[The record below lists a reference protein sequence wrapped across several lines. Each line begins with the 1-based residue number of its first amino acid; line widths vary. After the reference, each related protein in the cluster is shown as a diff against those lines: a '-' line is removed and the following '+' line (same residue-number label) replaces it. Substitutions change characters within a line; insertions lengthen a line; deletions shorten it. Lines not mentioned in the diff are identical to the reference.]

1 MLISLF
7 TLRNK
12 WLPGFVRPI
21 DLHFVYFSSF
31 VLVRLV
37 EDVSSFSFL
46 SDPETRWTDKEVHFS
61 PQSPHHPPRQ
71 GRKAGIDSCGPG
83 VDLTREGSS
92 RAGLWR
98 AGGGFSGLAGRR
110 GIDHFHRFVL

>member
-61 PQSPHHPPRQ
+61 PQSPHPSPHARAERPALFPVGPAWISHVRDLH
-71 GRKAGIDSCGPG
+71 GRVCGG
-83 VDLTREGSS
+83 REEAS
-92 RAGLWR
+92 AV
-98 AGGGFSGLAGRR
+98 RR
-110 GIDHFHRFVL
+110 DDVE